1 MYKRQTSIIGV
12 GTDSTKLIFSDLTAK
27 NGRRIIPVSA
37 GKSLGRGVSVV
48 NSKLFSNI
56 TGKCIEICDL
66 SKAKALSGRH
76 NHENAAAAYAA
87 IQSLGLNIKEIG
99 EAFLSFPGLPHRM
112 ENLGFASSVMFVND
126 SKATNSDASMQAL
139 NTYSNIF
146 WILGGKSKSDGI
158 ESLIPYFKN
167 VSKSYLIG
175 ESAPKFHKTLTKHKV
190 NHKISG
196 TLEKAIICAT
206 RDAMQSECPNP
217 VVMLSP
223 SCASFDQFENF
234 AVRGDAFRG
243 HVNKIINL
251 FSQQE
256 NNVSKY

>member
-1 MYKRQTSIIGV
+1 
-12 GTDSTKLIFSDLTAK
+12 
-27 NGRRIIPVSA
+27 
-37 GKSLGRGVSVV
+37 
-48 NSKLFSNI
+48 
-56 TGKCIEICDL
+56 
-66 SKAKALSGRH
+66 
-76 NHENAAAAYAA
+76 
-87 IQSLGLNIKEIG
+87 
-99 EAFLSFPGLPHRM
+99 M